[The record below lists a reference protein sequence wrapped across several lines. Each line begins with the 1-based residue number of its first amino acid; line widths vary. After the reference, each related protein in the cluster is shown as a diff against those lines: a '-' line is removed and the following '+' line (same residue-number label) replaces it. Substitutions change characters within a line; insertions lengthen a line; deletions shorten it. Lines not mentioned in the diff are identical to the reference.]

1 MKTLTPCLTS
11 LENHADT
18 IEKRAI
24 VYWIIHVAKKN
35 AIQKLALCKHIME
48 CYIPVVMVV
57 TLNKPRFHIIIQA
70 DNTIHQSGN
79 IPHISAPIFNITPV
93 SSQPT
98 LTNLCHPPCQAR
110 RVVPTRIS
118 QRVRTAVCT
127 CSPP

>member
-1 MKTLTPCLTS
+1 MKTLTTCLTS

-24 VYWIIHVAKKN
+24 VYGIIHVAKKN
-35 AIQKLALCKHIME
+35 AIQKLASCKHIME
-48 CYIPVVMVV
+48 CYIPVVSVV

-93 SSQPT
+93 SSQT
-98 LTNLCHPPCQAR
+98 ILTNPSRPPCQAHHT
-110 RVVPTRIS
+110 VPSRIS
-118 QRVRTAVCT
+118 RLVRTVACT
-127 CSPP
+127 CYPP